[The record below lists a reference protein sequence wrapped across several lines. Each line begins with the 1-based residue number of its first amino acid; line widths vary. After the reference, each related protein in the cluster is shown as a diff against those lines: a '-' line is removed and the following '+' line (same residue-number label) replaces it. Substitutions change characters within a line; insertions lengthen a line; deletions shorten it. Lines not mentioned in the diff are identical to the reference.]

1 MLRIYPVALE
11 MARGAGEVA
20 VAIERRDS
28 DLARQMRR
36 AMCSVVLNIAEGM
49 SNTQGH
55 KRQRY
60 QTALGSAREVKAS
73 VDVAQAMGYIGKI
86 DERLVDKMDHV
97 IATLGRLVFGKA

>member
-1 MLRIYPVALE
+1 MLRIYPVALD
-11 MARGAGEVA
+11 MARGAAKVA
-20 VAIERRDS
+20 ETIERRDGG
-28 DLARQMRR
+28 LARQMRR
-36 AMCSVVLNIAEGM
+36 AMTSVVLNIAEGM

-73 VDVAQAMGYIGKI
+73 VDVAQAMGYIGEV
-86 DERLVDKMDHV
+86 DAGLLDKMDHV